1 MKIKKFLCIF
11 LSAVIIAVC
20 LPVCVFAEEE
30 IAASYVEDEVI
41 FEYTATASKNRRGIA
56 SLDDE
61 LEALG
66 VTELSEI
73 NTYNCEITTSS
84 VNSDPVL
91 YVAKISGDVE
101 EACSKLEQIDGIS
114 YAEPNYLF
122 ETDGFVMP
130 MEIFNEANLYVT
142 YQKWYLETVM
152 HVTDA
157 WEKYQTDGKGVTVA
171 VIDNGFYVNATDFSI
186 YLWDDGNGNHGWN
199 TAMNNSDISPVYKPD
214 GTALNDSSHGSNVAG
229 IIGMDSNGV
238 NGVGAAFN
246 ATLMLLKVAR
256 DCTSNSDTNT
266 AITSDS
272 LVSAIYYA
280 TNHGADIIN
289 MSLGT
294 SAYPDAL
301 KNAIDNAYS
310 KGVVLIAAA
319 GNYGKSTDEY
329 LCYPGAAKNVIGVM
343 ALDKEDPTMLASFSN
358 YEATNG
364 YYDIAAPGCAILG
377 CGITANRF
385 SLMNGT
391 SQATPLVASCIALFL
406 SVYPD
411 ATVDQVYNAVKNSAT
426 DFASPNS
433 SVTTKKYSYGIMNAL
448 NLLDYGV
455 SGYPEL
461 EFNLA
466 TTATLNSK
474 KNYIYGLDENFTD
487 ISNYVTVK
495 EGTGT
500 AELVPTVLGNG
511 TGSLLKVYSTNGQLY
526 ETYTIVIFGD
536 VNGDCKID
544 GQDAVIINCI
554 ANGFGSYSDYLEYA
568 ADVDNSNSV
577 DSADATIT
585 ERYAIGLDY
594 IDQFR

>member
-1 MKIKKFLCIF
+1 MKIKKLLCIF

-20 LPVCVFAEEE
+20 LPICVFAEEE
-30 IAASYVEDEVI
+30 ITASYVEDEVI
-41 FEYTATASKNRRGIA
+41 FEYTPTASKNRRGIA

-61 LEALG
+61 LESLG

-101 EACSKLEQIDGIS
+101 EACSKLKQIDGIN

-199 TAMNNSDISPVYKPD
+199 TAMDNSDISPVYKPD

-238 NGVGAAFN
+238 NGVGTAFN

-310 KGVVLIAAA
+310 KGVVLVAAA

-343 ALDKEDPTMLASFSN
+343 ALDKEEPTMLASFSN
-358 YEATNG
+358 YESTNG

-474 KNYIYGLDENFTD
+474 KNYIYGLDENFAD

-495 EGTGT
+495 ESTGT

-577 DSADATIT
+577 DSADAAIT

>member
-1 MKIKKFLCIF
+1 MKIKKLLCIF

-20 LPVCVFAEEE
+20 LPVCVFAEEK
-30 IAASYVEDEVI
+30 ITASYVEDEVI
-41 FEYTATASKNRRGIA
+41 FEYTPTASKNRRGIA

-199 TAMNNSDISPVYKPD
+199 TAMDNSDISPVYKPD

-310 KGVVLIAAA
+310 KGVVLVAAA

-358 YEATNG
+358 YESTNG

-406 SVYPD
+406 SVYPN

-433 SVTTKKYSYGIMNAL
+433 SVTAKKYSYGIMNAL

-474 KNYIYGLDENFTD
+474 KNYIYGLDENFAD

-500 AELVPTVLGNG
+500 AELVPTALGNG

-577 DSADATIT
+577 DSADAAIT

>member
-1 MKIKKFLCIF
+1 MKIKKLLCIF

-20 LPVCVFAEEE
+20 LPICVFAEEE
-30 IAASYVEDEVI
+30 ITASYVEDEVI
-41 FEYTATASKNRRGIA
+41 FEYTPTASKNRRGIA

-61 LEALG
+61 LESLG

-101 EACSKLEQIDGIS
+101 EACSKLEQIDGIN

-199 TAMNNSDISPVYKPD
+199 TAMDNSDISPVYKPD

-238 NGVGAAFN
+238 NGVGTAFN

-310 KGVVLIAAA
+310 KGVVLVAAA

-358 YEATNG
+358 YESTNG

-474 KNYIYGLDENFTD
+474 KNYIYGLDENFAD

-577 DSADATIT
+577 DSADAAIT